1 MEPKHMMKKFVK
13 MILVACMPVLLVAC
27 ASGKVSTTNPMA
39 SKKEINTFGLS
50 TVDFDYAA
58 KSALDEFMMSPW
70 LAKKEGRWLVQIG
83 NLRNETVQEVD
94 TKRLTQRMVSYM
106 TKTGKFAFSSVGGS
120 LADSS
125 VKEYR
130 QLEKSDM
137 YDQETGG
144 KGKVVKPDLSMIG
157 EISQTTNISADRSKQ
172 QLEYE
177 FRLRVT
183 DLSSG
188 IILFD
193 SLVPIDKRGS
203 NKNFAW

>member
-1 MEPKHMMKKFVK
+1 MMKKFVK
-13 MILVACMPVLLVAC
+13 MILVACMPVLLIAC
-27 ASGKVSTTNPMA
+27 ATGKVSTTNPMA
-39 SKKEINTFGLS
+39 SKKEIDTFGLS

-83 NLRNETVQEVD
+83 NVRNETVQEVD

-106 TKTGKFAFSSVGGS
+106 TKSGKFAFSSVGGS
-120 LADSS
+120 LEDKS

-130 QLEKSDM
+130 QLEKSDL
-137 YDQETGG
+137 YDQDTGG

>member
-1 MEPKHMMKKFVK
+1 MMKKFVK
-13 MILVACMPVLLVAC
+13 MILVAFMPVLLVAC

-39 SKKEINTFGLS
+39 SKKEIDTFGL
-50 TVDFDYAA
+50 TTIDFEFAA

-83 NLRNETVQEVD
+83 NVRNETVQEVD

-106 TKTGKFAFSSVGGS
+106 TKSGKFAFSSVGGS
-120 LADSS
+120 LADKS

-130 QLEKSDM
+130 QLEKSDL
-137 YDQETGG
+137 YDQDTGG

>member
-1 MEPKHMMKKFVK
+1 MKKFVK

-39 SKKEINTFGLS
+39 SKKEIDTFGLS

-70 LAKKEGRWLVQIG
+70 LAKKEGRWLIQIG
-83 NLRNETVQEVD
+83 NVRNETVQEVD

-106 TKTGKFAFSSVGGS
+106 TKSGKFAFSSVGGS
-120 LADSS
+120 LADKS

-130 QLEKSDM
+130 QLEKSDL
-137 YDQETGG
+137 YDQDTGG

>member
-1 MEPKHMMKKFVK
+1 MMKKFVK
-13 MILVACMPVLLVAC
+13 MILVACMPVLLIAC
-27 ASGKVSTTNPMA
+27 ATGKVSTTNPMA
-39 SKKEINTFGLS
+39 SKKEIDTFGLS

-83 NLRNETVQEVD
+83 NVRNETVQEVD

-106 TKTGKFAFSSVGGS
+106 TKSGKFAFSSVGGS
-120 LADSS
+120 LADKS

-130 QLEKSDM
+130 QLEKSDL
-137 YDQETGG
+137 YDQDTGG

>member
-1 MEPKHMMKKFVK
+1 MMKKFVK
-13 MILVACMPVLLVAC
+13 MILVACMPVLMVAC

-39 SKKEINTFGLS
+39 SKKEIDTFGL
-50 TVDFDYAA
+50 TTIDFEFAA

-83 NLRNETVQEVD
+83 NVRNETVQEVD

-106 TKTGKFAFSSVGGS
+106 TKSGKFAFSSVGGS
-120 LADSS
+120 LADKS

-130 QLEKSDM
+130 QLEKSDL
-137 YDQETGG
+137 YDQDTGG

>member
-1 MEPKHMMKKFVK
+1 MMKKFVK

-39 SKKEINTFGLS
+39 SKKEIDTFGL
-50 TVDFDYAA
+50 TTIDFEFAA

-83 NLRNETVQEVD
+83 NVRNETVQEVD

-106 TKTGKFAFSSVGGS
+106 TKSGKFAFSSVGGS
-120 LADSS
+120 LADKS

-130 QLEKSDM
+130 QLEKSDL
-137 YDQETGG
+137 YDQDTGG
-144 KGKVVKPDLSMIG
+144 KGNVVKPDLSMIG
-157 EISQTTNISADRSKQ
+157 EISQTTNVSADRSKQ

>member
-1 MEPKHMMKKFVK
+1 MEPKSMMKKFVK

-39 SKKEINTFGLS
+39 SKKEIDTFGLS
-50 TVDFDYAA
+50 RVDFDYAA

-83 NLRNETVQEVD
+83 NVRNETVQEVD

-106 TKTGKFAFSSVGGS
+106 TKSGKFAFSSVGGS

-130 QLEKSDM
+130 QLEKSDL
-137 YDQETGG
+137 YDQDTGS

>member
-1 MEPKHMMKKFVK
+1 MEPQSMMKKFVK
-13 MILVACMPVLLVAC
+13 MILVTCMPVLLIGC
-27 ASGKVSTTNPMA
+27 ATGKVSTTNPMA
-39 SKKEINTFGLS
+39 SKKEIDTFGLS

-83 NLRNETVQEVD
+83 NVRNETVQEVD
-94 TKRLTQRMVSYM
+94 TKRLTQRMMSYM
-106 TKTGKFAFSSVGGS
+106 TKSGKFAFSSVGGS
-120 LADSS
+120 LADKS

-130 QLEKSDM
+130 QLEKSDL
-137 YDQETGG
+137 YDQDTGG

>member
-1 MEPKHMMKKFVK
+1 MMKKFVK
-13 MILVACMPVLLVAC
+13 MILVACMPVLLIAC
-27 ASGKVSTTNPMA
+27 ATGKVSTTNPMA
-39 SKKEINTFGLS
+39 SKKEIDTFGLS

-83 NLRNETVQEVD
+83 NVRNETVQEVD

-106 TKTGKFAFSSVGGS
+106 TKSGKFAFSSVGGS
-120 LADSS
+120 LADKS

-130 QLEKSDM
+130 QLEKSDL
-137 YDQETGG
+137 YDQDTGG
-144 KGKVVKPDLSMIG
+144 KGRVVKPDLSMIG

>member
-1 MEPKHMMKKFVK
+1 MEKFIRRV
-13 MILVACMPVLLVAC
+13 CLLVLPLLLTAC
-27 ASGKVSTTNPMA
+27 ASTVVSTNPRA
-39 SKKEINTFGLS
+39 SKDSINTFGLT
-50 TVDFDYAA
+50 TVDFEFAA
-58 KSALDEFMMSPW
+58 KKSLDDFMMSPW

-83 NLRNETVQEVD
+83 NVRNETTQEVD
-94 TKRLTQRMVSYM
+94 TKRLTQRMMSHM
-106 TKTGKFAFSSVGGS
+106 TRNGKFAFSAVGGS
-120 LADSS
+120 MADST
-125 VKEYR
+125 VKDYR
-130 QLEKSDM
+130 QLENSDL
-137 YDQETGG
+137 YDQDSGA
-144 KGKVVKPDLSMIG
+144 KGKALKPDLSMIG
-157 EISQTTNISADRSKQ
+157 EIAQTTNISADRNKQ

>member
-1 MEPKHMMKKFVK
+1 MMKKFVK

-39 SKKEINTFGLS
+39 SKKEIDTFGLS

-83 NLRNETVQEVD
+83 NVRNETVQEVD

-106 TKTGKFAFSSVGGS
+106 TKSSKFAFSSVGGS
-120 LADSS
+120 LADKS

-130 QLEKSDM
+130 QLEKSDL
-137 YDQETGG
+137 YDQDTGG

>member
-1 MEPKHMMKKFVK
+1 MEPKSMMKKFVK
-13 MILVACMPVLLVAC
+13 IGVIAVLPVLLIAC

-39 SKKEINTFGLS
+39 SKKEIDTFGLS

-83 NLRNETVQEVD
+83 NVRNETVQEVD

-106 TKTGKFAFSSVGGS
+106 TKSGKFAFSSVGGS
-120 LADSS
+120 LADKS

-130 QLEKSDM
+130 QLEKSDL
-137 YDQETGG
+137 YDQDTGG

>member
-1 MEPKHMMKKFVK
+1 MEKFIRRV
-13 MILVACMPVLLVAC
+13 CLLVLPLLLTAC
-27 ASGKVSTTNPMA
+27 ASTVVSTNPRA
-39 SKKEINTFGLS
+39 SKDGINTFGLT
-50 TVDFDYAA
+50 TVDFEFAA
-58 KSALDEFMMSPW
+58 KKSLDDFMMSPW

-83 NLRNETVQEVD
+83 NVRNETVQEID

-120 LADSS
+120 LADSN
-125 VKEYR
+125 VKDYR
-130 QLEKSDM
+130 KLEKSEM

-172 QLEYE
+172 QVEYE

-203 NKNFAW
+203 NKNFSW

>member
-1 MEPKHMMKKFVK
+1 MMKKFVK
-13 MILVACMPVLLVAC
+13 MILVVCMPVLLVAC

-39 SKKEINTFGLS
+39 SKKEIDTFGL
-50 TVDFDYAA
+50 TTIDFEFAA

-83 NLRNETVQEVD
+83 NVRNETVQEVD

-106 TKTGKFAFSSVGGS
+106 TKSGKFAFSSVGGS
-120 LADSS
+120 LADKS

-130 QLEKSDM
+130 QLEKSDL
-137 YDQETGG
+137 YDQDTGG

-193 SLVPIDKRGS
+193 SLVPIEKRGS

>member
-1 MEPKHMMKKFVK
+1 MELKRMMKKFVK

-83 NLRNETVQEVD
+83 NVRNETVQEVD

-106 TKTGKFAFSSVGGS
+106 TKSGKFAFSSVGGS
-120 LADSS
+120 LADSN

>member
-1 MEPKHMMKKFVK
+1 MMKKIVK
-13 MILVACMPVLLVAC
+13 IVLVALVPVLLIAC
-27 ASGKVSTTNPMA
+27 ASGRVSSTNPMA
-39 SKKEINTFGLS
+39 SDKDINTFGLT
-50 TVDFDYAA
+50 TVDFEYSA
-58 KSALDEFMMSPW
+58 KNALDEFMMSAW

-83 NLRNETVQEVD
+83 NVRNETVQEID

-120 LADSS
+120 LADSN
-125 VKEYR
+125 VKDYR
-130 QLEKSDM
+130 KLEKSEM

-144 KGKVVKPDLSMIG
+144 KGKVVK
-157 EISQTTNISADRSKQ
+157 SKQ
-172 QLEYE
+172 QVEYE

-203 NKNFAW
+203 NKNFSW